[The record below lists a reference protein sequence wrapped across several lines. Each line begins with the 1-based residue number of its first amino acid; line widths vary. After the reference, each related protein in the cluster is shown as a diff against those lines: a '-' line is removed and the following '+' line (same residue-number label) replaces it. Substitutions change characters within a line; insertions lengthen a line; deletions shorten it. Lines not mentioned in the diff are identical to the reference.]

1 MRNYLL
7 IILVSL
13 VCFELGFSLGASE
26 EQSLSRYVEP
36 TFVYKGKLTSSAQD
50 SDSVEKSLGVDRAI
64 LLNRKEK
71 YSIGLIPDA
80 KTAYHVSYPILC
92 AIYGEDVIKRELPLK
107 ICLVNE
113 RFWHIE
119 GTLHATH
126 GGVASMT
133 LDKTDGRVLVLFHT
147 K

>member
-7 IILVSL
+7 IFLVSL
-13 VCFELGFSLGASE
+13 VCFELGFSLGTSKE
-26 EQSLSRYVEP
+26 SSLPHYMEP
-36 TFVYKGKLTSSAQD
+36 TFVYKGKLILSAQD
-50 SDSVEKSLGVDRAI
+50 SDSLAKSLGVDKVN
-64 LLNRKEK
+64 LLNGKEGH
-71 YSIGLIPDA
+71 SNGLIPDA
-80 KTAYHVSYPILC
+80 KTAYHVSYPILS
-92 AIYGEDVIKRELPLK
+92 AVYGENVIKRERPLK
-107 ICLVNE
+107 ISLVNE

-119 GTLHATH
+119 GTLHATQ